1 MKISGHTFLITGGA
15 SGLGEQ
21 CVRHFHAQGAN
32 VIFCDMNDEGGKK
45 LQEELGEKTAYFS
58 CNVVEESMYL
68 NSNVCGVAA
77 LVLIFL
83 IIFFFMCAGVFFLTE
98 DVMAALAGGLKK
110 FGQLHGVINT
120 AGVGNPRRVISST
133 GTVHSLKDF
142 RWVVE
147 INLIGTFNVLRLS
160 AAVMAKQAP
169 EQNERGVI
177 INVASVAA
185 FDGQIGQAAYSA
197 SKAAVVGMA
206 LPIAREFAELGIRV
220 VTVAPGLFGMISQTR
235 VS

>member
-21 CVRHFHAQGAN
+21 CVRHFHAGGAN

-58 CNVVEESMYL
+58 CNVVEESMYRKYEAAAGIHGYFVTSMWSFAL
-68 NSNVCGVAA
+68 FVCSFA
-77 LVLIFL
+77 
-83 IIFFFMCAGVFFLTE
+83 E

-120 AGVGNPRRVISST
+120 AGVGNPRRVLSST

-142 RWVVE
+142 RWIVD
-147 INLIGTFNVLRLS
+147 INLIGTFNVLRLA

-220 VTVAPGLFGMISQTR
+220 VTVAPGLFGTISLTH

>member
-1 MKISGHTFLITGGA
+1 
-15 SGLGEQ
+15 
-21 CVRHFHAQGAN
+21 
-32 VIFCDMNDEGGKK
+32 
-45 LQEELGEKTAYFS
+45 
-58 CNVVEESMYL
+58 
-68 NSNVCGVAA
+68 
-77 LVLIFL
+77 
-83 IIFFFMCAGVFFLTE
+83 
-98 DVMAALAGGLKK
+98 MAALAGGLKK

-142 RWVVE
+142 RWIVD
-147 INLIGTFNVLRLS
+147 INLIGTFNVLRLA

-220 VTVAPGLFGMISQTR
+220 VTVAPGLFGMFSDTCLLTEIHWQNHVVICRSIIVDRYSHDETIASKGPRQLGQASA
-235 VS
+235 VSTTSGRSRGICAIHGSYCGEPVFEWYLRCSSV